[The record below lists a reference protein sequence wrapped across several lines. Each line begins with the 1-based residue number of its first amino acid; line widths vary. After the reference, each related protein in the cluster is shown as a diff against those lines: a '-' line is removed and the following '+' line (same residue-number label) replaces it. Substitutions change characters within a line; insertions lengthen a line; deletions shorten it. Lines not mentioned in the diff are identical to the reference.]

1 MNTESFNYLELI
13 PKLLAKIEKME
24 DRQKILLPPITTKKE
39 VAKFLGKSERT
50 INNYIERGLLRE
62 GYHFHRKNVKILVF
76 IEDAIS
82 EFRRELHKGIAYEEV
97 TI

>member
-1 MNTESFNYLELI
+1 MNVESFNNLELI
-13 PKLLAKIEKME
+13 PKLLAKIEQME
-24 DRQKILLPPITTKKE
+24 ERQKRLMPPITTKKE

-50 INNYIERGLLRE
+50 INNYIERGLLRD
-62 GYHFHRKNVKILVF
+62 GYHFHRKNVRILVF

-82 EFRRELHKGIAYEEV
+82 EFRRELHKGIAYEEI

>member
-1 MNTESFNYLELI
+1 M
-13 PKLLAKIEKME
+13 
-24 DRQKILLPPITTKKE
+24 PPITTKKE

-50 INNYIERGLLRE
+50 INNYIERGLLRD
-62 GYHFHRKNVKILVF
+62 GYHFHRKNVRILVF

>member
-1 MNTESFNYLELI
+1 MNVNFEYLELLPI
-13 PKLLAKIEKME
+13 LIKKME
-24 DRQKILLPPITTKKE
+24 EIEERQKILMPPITTKKE

-50 INNYIERGLLRE
+50 INNYIERGLLKD
-62 GYHFHRKNVKILVF
+62 GYHFHRKNAKILVF

-97 TI
+97 AI

>member
-1 MNTESFNYLELI
+1 MNVESFNNLELI
-13 PKLLAKIEKME
+13 PKLLAKIEQME
-24 DRQKILLPPITTKKE
+24 ERQKRLMPPITTKKE

-50 INNYIERGLLRE
+50 INNYIERGLLRD
-62 GYHFHRKNVKILVF
+62 GYHFHRKNVRILVF

>member
-1 MNTESFNYLELI
+1 MNVEAFNYLELI
-13 PKLLAKIEKME
+13 PILLAKIEMIE
-24 DRQKILLPPITTKKE
+24 NRQKILMPPITTKKE
-39 VAKFLGKSERT
+39 VAKFLGRSERT
-50 INNYIERGLLRE
+50 INNYIERGLLKD
-62 GYHFHRKNVKILVF
+62 GYHFHRKNAKILVF

>member
-1 MNTESFNYLELI
+1 MNIESFNNLELI
-13 PKLLAKIEKME
+13 PKLLAKIEQME
-24 DRQKILLPPITTKKE
+24 ERQKRLMPPITTKKE

-50 INNYIERGLLRE
+50 INNYIERGLLRD
-62 GYHFHRKNVKILVF
+62 GYHFHRKNVRILVF